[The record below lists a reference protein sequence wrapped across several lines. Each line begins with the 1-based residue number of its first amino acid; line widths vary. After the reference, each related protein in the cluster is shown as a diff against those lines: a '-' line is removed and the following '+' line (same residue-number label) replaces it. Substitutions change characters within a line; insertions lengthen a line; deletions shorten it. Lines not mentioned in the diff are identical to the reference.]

1 MAQKP
6 HGLNTY
12 QKYIYQMKV
21 RSKVLPVLSPAG
33 GTEEINAIAKTI
45 KSGWW
50 GRGPEVDKLEKR
62 FAKLVGVKYAVTT
75 LSNTTGLD
83 LVLKAYGINSGNI
96 ISPTVSWVTTAM
108 VPLWNNCE
116 SRLCDIDPISRNLDV
131 EDVRNLV
138 DKNTKAI
145 ISVNYAGI
153 QCDTKPI
160 RKFFKGLIIEDCAL
174 SCHTKGAGLSGDV
187 AIWSFQAVKTISC
200 GDGGIITTN
209 SKKLYDKLKSL
220 TYFGISQDTYKRA
233 TVNKNNSRLRPGY
246 VWDFDVNSIGY
257 KAYMNDLQASML
269 LTQLDKLDKFI
280 KIRMEIQKFYN
291 NNLPDQVIRPVHSG
305 TCQFYSASVPAK
317 FREELMQYL
326 AKKKIHT
333 TVHYKPLHKHSVFRQ
348 KRRFPVADKE
358 WKKFISFPCHAAMTI
373 NDAKYVVHF
382 VKKFFS
388 EI

>member
-1 MAQKP
+1 
-6 HGLNTY
+6 
-12 QKYIYQMKV
+12 MKI
-21 RSKVLPVLSPAG
+21 RKRTIPVLSPVG
-33 GTEEINAIAKTI
+33 GREEINAIAKTI

-50 GRGPEVDKLEKR
+50 GRGPQVEELEKK
-62 FAKLVGVKYAVTT
+62 FAKLVGVKYAVAT

-116 SRLCDIDPISRNLDV
+116 SRLCDINTSDRNLCPKDV
-131 EDVRNLV
+131 KKLV

-153 QCDTKPI
+153 QCDTKPL

-174 SCHTKGAGLSGDV
+174 SCYTPGAGKSGDL

-209 SKKLYDKLKSL
+209 SKKIYEKLKQL
-220 TYFGISQDTYKRA
+220 TYFGISKDTYKRA
-233 TVNKNNSRLRPGY
+233 TLRGKKTTLKPGY
-246 VWDFDVNSIGY
+246 VWDFDVTSVGY

-269 LTQLDKLDKFI
+269 LAQLKKLKVFI
-280 KIRMEIQKFYN
+280 RKRLKIQKFYN
-291 NNLPDQVIRPVHSG
+291 DHLPQEIGRPVYSG
-305 TCQFYSASVPAK
+305 TCQFYSASVDKKYRAD
-317 FREELMQYL
+317 LMDFL

-333 TVHYKPLHKHSVFRQ
+333 TVHYKPLHLHPIFKQ
-348 KRRFPVADKE
+348 KRIFPVADIE
-358 WKKFISFPCHAAMTI
+358 WKKFISFPCHSAMTLK
-373 NDAKYVVHF
+373 DAKYVVYF
-382 VKKFFS
+382 VKKFFKR
-388 EI
+388 